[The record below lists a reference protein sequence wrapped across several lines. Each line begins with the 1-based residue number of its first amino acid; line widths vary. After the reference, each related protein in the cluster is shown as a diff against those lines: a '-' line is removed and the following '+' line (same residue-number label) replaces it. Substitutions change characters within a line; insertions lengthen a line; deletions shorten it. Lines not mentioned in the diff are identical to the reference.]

1 MPRRRPD
8 RALKRAVR
16 GLARL
21 HPDDVE
27 AILGALDPGDRA
39 RVDAMVAGFAGRPL
53 PVAAAPEPEQPEWAY
68 ESVSP
73 WLLAR
78 IDPDDRRA
86 AREFVLMT
94 ETGREALRA
103 AAEPFRKPVSAPGAG
118 KARSLLD
125 QAWRLVAGA
134 RP

>member
-1 MPRRRPD
+1 M
-8 RALKRAVR
+8 A

-27 AILGALDPGDRA
+27 AILGALDPAEKA
-39 RVDAMVAGFAGRPL
+39 RVDALVAGFAGRAVDDNPPETP
-53 PVAAAPEPEQPEWAY
+53 PVWAY

-86 AREFVLMT
+86 DRSRPEFVLMT
-94 ETGREALRA
+94 ETASAALRG
-103 AAEPFRKPVSAPGAG
+103 AAEPFRRPANPAGGG

-125 QAWRLVAGA
+125 QAWRLLAGP